1 MISAWEERNPMLDIY
16 EMQIF
21 LTAAET
27 GSFSE
32 AGRRLQMSQPAV
44 SMQIRSLED
53 RVGVKLFQRSGR
65 HIELSEAGGVLL
77 PLARDLVNLSVHAEE
92 TMASLKG
99 SVVGLLK
106 LSCSTSAGKYILP
119 KLIAR
124 FIDEYPDVQVVC
136 DVGSRGSALDALL
149 NGTTQLAI
157 TSLREP
163 SRDLEYR
170 LFTNDPIMLVVPPD
184 HPWAGLRSISV
195 DELCR
200 GRFIVRELTSGTQ
213 QAVIQA
219 LANHDLSFQ
228 SLPKVMTLGNSEAI
242 VMAVA
247 EGIGVAFISQRA
259 MEEFITGSRVIPVR
273 VDGLTMQQQ
282 LYLVR
287 HAHRAAT
294 GPQAA
299 FWEFVYRPENSC
311 ILEYGCD

>member
-1 MISAWEERNPMLDIY
+1 MLDIY
-16 EMQIF
+16 EMHIF
-21 LTAAET
+21 LTAAEA

-44 SMQIRSLED
+44 SMQIRSLEK
-53 RVGVKLFQRSGR
+53 RVGVKLFKRAGR
-65 HIELSEAGGVLL
+65 HIELTEAGVVLL
-77 PLARDLVNLSVHAEE
+77 PLARELVNLSVHAEE

-106 LSCSTSAGKYILP
+106 LACSTSAGKYILP
-119 KLIAR
+119 KLIAG
-124 FIDEYPDVQVVC
+124 FIDEFPDVQVAC
-136 DVGSRGSALDALL
+136 DVVSRGLALDAVA
-149 NGTTQLAI
+149 NGTSQLAI

-170 LFTNDPIMLVVPPD
+170 LFTTDPIVLVVPPD
-184 HPWAGLRSISV
+184 HPWARLESISV

-219 LANHDLSFQ
+219 LANHDLGLN

-247 EGIGVAFISQRA
+247 EGIGVAFISRRA
-259 MEEFITGSRVIPVR
+259 MEEFITSDRVVPVR
-273 VDGLTMQQQ
+273 VEGLDIQQQ

-299 FWEFVYRPENSC
+299 FWEFVYRPENSFL
-311 ILEYGCD
+311 LEYARN